1 MCIRRKKLFLLMY
14 TNVYRHLCVWM
25 HAMLHCVAL
34 DWIALH
40 CMFVCMHGC
49 MCTCVHVFFC
59 MYLCMS
65 VRPHTCMHYIIRTH
79 THAYARKRRYLHR
92 STKCV
97 SRKPC
102 WFWTCTYQHAQQ
114 NGRVHRLVK
123 HKYLGRWIRQDI
135 LKCQK
140 MDGHGWIG

>member
-59 MYLCMS
+59 MYLSMY
-65 VRPHTCMHYIIRTH
+65 VRTSTHMRMHGKEDTCID
-79 THAYARKRRYLHR
+79 LPN
-92 STKCV
+92 V
-97 SRKPC
+97 
-102 WFWTCTYQHAQQ
+102 
-114 NGRVHRLVK
+114 
-123 HKYLGRWIRQDI
+123 
-135 LKCQK
+135 
-140 MDGHGWIG
+140 